1 MDYQFPF
8 EKLEVWKLS
17 KDFVKEIYRLTNE
30 FPDSEKYG
38 MVSQIRRAAI
48 SVPNNLAEG
57 AGRFSGKDQARFS
70 EIAYGSLMEVTN
82 LLIISIELEMLSK
95 EKVKEMMLEIHVIA
109 KKISSLR
116 NYQIEHLK

>member
-1 MDYQFPF
+1 MNYQFPF

-17 KDFVKEIYRLTNE
+17 KDFVKEIYKLTNE
-30 FPDSEKYG
+30 FPDSEKFG

-57 AGRFSGKDQARFS
+57 AGRFSSKDQARFS

-82 LLIISIELEMLSK
+82 LLIISIELELLSK
-95 EKVKEMMLEIHVIA
+95 EKVQEMMLNIHVIA

-116 NYQIEHLK
+116 KYQIDQLK